1 VSATPPQ
8 DLQLH
13 FERLLADLSARFV
26 NLDADEVLPAIE
38 QALERIV
45 LFFGVDRSSLAEFG
59 AGEGQSETLAC
70 WAVPGV
76 ERLPLGP
83 LPARLAWYVETLR
96 RGETI
101 ALSRLPEGLP
111 EAAAAE
117 REYVLRS
124 GMRSNLSFPLF
135 VSGRPFGHIA
145 LGAFARSVE
154 FPDAVIPRLRL
165 VGEVLAGS
173 LVRARA
179 ARRVRELTALLEAE
193 NAALRAEIASSHEFE
208 QIVGESP
215 ELRGALRLVGQ
226 VAPTDTTVL
235 LTGETGTGKELFA
248 RTIHA
253 RSPRAGRPLVTLNIA
268 ALPPTLIE
276 SELFG
281 HEKGAFT
288 GALSQRIGRF
298 ELARGGTLF
307 IDEIGEL
314 PPELQAKLLRVLQEG
329 EFERLGS
336 SRTMRTD
343 ARIVAATHR
352 DLEAAVRAGR
362 FRADLLFRLSVF
374 PIRIPPLRERRGDI
388 AALAWHFVSRKQARL
403 GRSIERIAPRSL
415 AALEAYDWPG
425 NVRELENVIERA
437 LVLSA
442 GPVLDEET
450 ILSSTR
456 RAAAAP
462 DGGDTLRGAER
473 AHVLRV
479 LEESRWKINGAG
491 NAADRLGLHPS
502 TLRLRMQKLGIRRP
516 APDAP
521 VH

>member
-1 VSATPPQ
+1 
-8 DLQLH
+8 
-13 FERLLADLSARFV
+13 
-26 NLDADEVLPAIE
+26 
-38 QALERIV
+38 
-45 LFFGVDRSSLAEFG
+45 
-59 AGEGQSETLAC
+59 
-70 WAVPGV
+70 
-76 ERLPLGP
+76 
-83 LPARLAWYVETLR
+83 
-96 RGETI
+96 
-101 ALSRLPEGLP
+101 
-111 EAAAAE
+111 
-117 REYVLRS
+117 
-124 GMRSNLSFPLF
+124 
-135 VSGRPFGHIA
+135 
-145 LGAFARSVE
+145 
-154 FPDAVIPRLRL
+154 
-165 VGEVLAGS
+165 
-173 LVRARA
+173 
-179 ARRVRELTALLEAE
+179 
-193 NAALRAEIASSHEFE
+193 
-208 QIVGESP
+208 
-215 ELRGALRLVGQ
+215 
-226 VAPTDTTVL
+226 
-235 LTGETGTGKELFA
+235 
-248 RTIHA
+248 
-253 RSPRAGRPLVTLNIA
+253 
-268 ALPPTLIE
+268 
-276 SELFG
+276 
-281 HEKGAFT
+281 
-288 GALSQRIGRF
+288 
-298 ELARGGTLF
+298 
-307 IDEIGEL
+307 
-314 PPELQAKLLRVLQEG
+314 LLRVLQEG

-450 ILSSTR
+450 ILSSTH

-462 DGGDTLRGAER
+462 GGGDTLRGAER
-473 AHVLRV
+473 VHVLRV

>member
-1 VSATPPQ
+1 MSTPPPP
-8 DLQLH
+8 DLQFQ

-26 NLDADEVLPAIE
+26 NLDADEILPAIE

-45 LFFGVDRSSLAEFG
+45 RFFGVDRSSLAEFG
-59 AGEGQSETLAC
+59 AGEGESETLAC
-70 WAVPGV
+70 WAVPGI

-83 LPARLAWYVETLR
+83 LPVRLAWYVETLR

-101 ALSRLPEGLP
+101 AFSNLPEGLP
-111 EAAAAE
+111 DAAAAE

-145 LGAFARSVE
+145 LGAFARNVE

-173 LVRARA
+173 IVRARG

-193 NAALRAEIASSHEFE
+193 NAALRAEIANSHEFE

-215 ELRGALRLVGQ
+215 ELRGALRLAGQ

-288 GALSQRIGRF
+288 G
-298 ELARGGTLF
+298 
-307 IDEIGEL
+307 
-314 PPELQAKLLRVLQEG
+314 LLRVLQEG

-450 ILSSTR
+450 ILSSTH

-462 DGGDTLRGAER
+462 GGGDTLRGAER
-473 AHVLRV
+473 VHVLRV

>member
-1 VSATPPQ
+1 MSTPPPPG
-8 DLQLH
+8 LQFH

-26 NLDADEVLPAIE
+26 NLEADEILPAIE

-45 LFFGVDRSSLAEFG
+45 RFFGVDRSRLAEFG
-59 AGEGQSETLAC
+59 AGEGESETLAC

-83 LPARLAWYVETLR
+83 PPAGLAWYVETLR

-101 ALSRLPEGLP
+101 ALPHLPEGLP
-111 EAAAAE
+111 DAAVAE
-117 REYVLRS
+117 REYIQRA

-135 VSGRPFGHIA
+135 VSGRPFGYIT
-145 LGAFARSVE
+145 LGSFTRSVE
-154 FPDAVIPRLRL
+154 FPDTVLPRLRL

-173 LVRARA
+173 IVRARG

-215 ELRGALRLVGQ
+215 ELRGALWLAGQ

-248 RTIHA
+248 RTIHTQ
-253 RSPRAGRPLVTLNIA
+253 SPRAGRPLVTLNVA

-374 PIRIPPLRERRGDI
+374 PIRVPPLRERRKDI
-388 AALAWHFVSRKQARL
+388 AALAWHFVSRKQAKL
-403 GRSIERIAPRSL
+403 ERSIERITPRSL

-450 ILSSTR
+450 ILASTR
-456 RAAAAP
+456 RASGIVGAT
-462 DGGDTLRGAER
+462 DTLEAAER
-473 AHVLRV
+473 AHLLRV
-479 LEESRWKINGAG
+479 LEESRWKINGRG
-491 NAADRLGLHPS
+491 NAAERLGLHPS

-516 APDAP
+516 E
-521 VH
+521 